1 MASRDQKTLREFG
14 RQIEDGSPWPRPVCP
29 VCENGYVAFKE
40 PEIAENSESRKWH
53 HHIEWEPEWIFGTFY
68 SIGHCENSSCQ
79 QIVTVTG
86 TYRVGMSEK
95 FDPKWQPPAYSP
107 FYRVEHF
114 SPQLTL
120 ILLPEDAPE
129 DVREAVNRSAKLLF
143 LDPGLAATALRASVE
158 RYLTSAEI
166 SATAANGNFIP
177 LDTRVKNWK
186 LQSGQNRVAALF
198 LAVKWIGNEGTH
210 EVSDLTV
217 NDVLEGAEFIDEAF
231 HTLFVAPDVDSRAQI
246 INANKGR
253 SKGRKPAR

>member
-1 MASRDQKTLREFG
+1 MASRDHEALREFG
-14 RQIEDGSPWPRPVCP
+14 RQLEDGSPWPRPICP
-29 VCENGYVAFKE
+29 VCGNGYVAFKE
-40 PEIAENSESRKWH
+40 PETFENSESLKGQH
-53 HHIEWEPEWIFGTFY
+53 HEAWEPEWVFGTFY
-68 SIGHCENSSCQ
+68 SIGHCENSTCR
-79 QIVTVTG
+79 QIVTVNG

-95 FDPKWQPPAYSP
+95 PDPSWQPPSYSP

-114 SPQLTL
+114 SPPITL

-143 LDPGLAATALRASVE
+143 LDPGLAATALRASIE
-158 RYLTSAEI
+158 RYLTSEEI

-177 LDTRVKNWK
+177 LDTRVKIWK

-231 HTLFVAPDVDSRAQI
+231 HVLFVAPDLDARAQI

-253 SKGRKPAR
+253 SNARRSAR